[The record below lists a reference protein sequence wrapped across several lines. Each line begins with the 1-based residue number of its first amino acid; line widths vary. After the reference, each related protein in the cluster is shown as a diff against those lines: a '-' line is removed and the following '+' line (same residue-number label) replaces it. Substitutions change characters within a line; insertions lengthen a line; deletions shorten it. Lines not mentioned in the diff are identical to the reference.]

1 MSTEVQRFGQVEF
14 DAAHGRLAVAGRPVD
29 LDRNALAILA
39 VLVREAGMEVD
50 KDRLLEAGWP
60 GRLVHENSLA
70 KAISRLRHALGED
83 GQALETVHRY
93 GYRLAADVE
102 SDTAA
107 RPEFTPRRRRVRRP
121 AFLFA
126 AAALIGLAVW
136 GLMAFV
142 GGAQS
147 DGPRRVVNSEPTPMI
162 GRVLWVDDH
171 PENNAEEERFLEEH
185 RIAVYRVA
193 STEDALTLLPMYEYG
208 AVISDMGRGDR
219 PLAGIDLVK
228 AMRAR
233 GDRRP
238 FILYTVFSSDVQRK
252 LVADSGGQGVAET
265 RDELYA
271 AILPL
276 FDAKRRPRTREP
288 VS

>member
-1 MSTEVQRFGQVEF
+1 MSTGVQRFGQAEF
-14 DAAHGRLAVAGRPVD
+14 DAAHGRLAVAGRPVE

-39 VLVREAGMEVD
+39 VLVREAGIEVD

-93 GYRLAADVE
+93 GYRLAVDVD
-102 SDTAA
+102 SDAVA
-107 RPEFTPRRRRVRRP
+107 RPRSRLVRGP
-121 AFLFA
+121 FFLLT
-126 AAALIGLAVW
+126 AAALIGLSVW
-136 GLMAFV
+136 GLVAFA
-142 GGAQS
+142 GGVQS
-147 DGPRRVVNSEPTPMI
+147 EGPRRIVNSEPDSI

-171 PENNAEEERFLEEH
+171 PENNRDKERFLKG
-185 RIAVYRVA
+185 RKIAVYRVA

-228 AMRAR
+228 AMRTR

-265 RDELYA
+265 PDELYA

-276 FDAKRRPRTREP
+276 FENKPD
-288 VS
+288 

>member
-1 MSTEVQRFGQVEF
+1 MSTGVQRFGQVEF
-14 DAAHGRLAVAGRPVD
+14 DAAHGRLAVAGRPVE

-39 VLVREAGMEVD
+39 VLMREAGMEVD
-50 KDRLLEAGWP
+50 KERLLEAGWP

-83 GQALETVHRY
+83 GRALETVHRY

-102 SDTAA
+102 NDTAA
-107 RPEFTPRRRRVRRP
+107 RPAFTPRPRLVRRP
-121 AFLFA
+121 SILLA
-126 AAALIGLAVW
+126 AAAVIGLATW
-136 GLMAFV
+136 GLVAIA
-142 GGAQS
+142 GGAQF
-147 DGPRRVVNSEPTPMI
+147 DGPRRIVNGEPDSI

-171 PENNAEEERFLEEH
+171 PENNRDEERFLEGR

-265 RDELYA
+265 PDELYA

-276 FDAKRRPRTREP
+276 FENKPD
-288 VS
+288 